1 MGARQRRTGAI
12 EDLCGPSSRRHW
24 TTGGEK
30 DWPTSTAAA
39 AAEEDG
45 DRSKLVGASAADT
58 TRRHSSRASLGKYMA
73 RKWKLFYAAAAV
85 GRGSLYGEEK
95 KRRGEVKLISF

>member
-1 MGARQRRTGAI
+1 MGARQRRAGAI

-30 DWPTSTAAA
+30 DWPTSTAA

-95 KRRGEVKLISF
+95 NAEGKSN